1 MTNYTESVRLN
12 HVTKIVQE
20 CKRLHCIIG
29 RNGHCQGQIV
39 QFLGLQYID
48 ATIGNICTIMY
59 IFSTAADYSHTLT
72 KITVNNGASTGC
84 SVAST
89 ITVIDDNLIEGGSG
103 SEYFIVQL
111 QNGTSVLVPYNRSST
126 NVTILENH
134 G

>member
-1 MTNYTESVRLN
+1 
-12 HVTKIVQE
+12 
-20 CKRLHCIIG
+20 
-29 RNGHCQGQIV
+29 
-39 QFLGLQYID
+39 
-48 ATIGNICTIMY
+48 MY